1 MKKTGDMLSK
11 QSLRNGAA
19 LYPFRQHSPYD
30 KPLLSR
36 EHCHVA
42 ESRYFWIVRVSPS
55 VPGRAEAMGLQVSR
69 DRMIVFHNQVCATR
83 NCVYELSDRQPVL
96 SVQQKSYSRCLSNL
110 IVRNTMKNEKSGVI
124 LLSDPV
130 AVAVVNWR
138 GSRPSVNQGRRA
150 ASLCQTSRV

>member
-1 MKKTGDMLSK
+1 
-11 QSLRNGAA
+11 
-19 LYPFRQHSPYD
+19 
-30 KPLLSR
+30 
-36 EHCHVA
+36 
-42 ESRYFWIVRVSPS
+42 
-55 VPGRAEAMGLQVSR
+55 MGLQVSR

-130 AVAVVNWR
+130 AVVVVNWR